1 MNVLTFSDIYRKS
14 PQMELFWRSMASQE
28 STQTKQRNV
37 KDLRFQFFE
46 VNLNECAY
54 IF

>member
-1 MNVLTFSDIYRKS
+1 
-14 PQMELFWRSMASQE
+14 MELFWWSMASEGLLETSKKTQE

-37 KDLRFQFFE
+37 KDMGFQFFE
-46 VNLNECAY
+46 VNLNECAC